1 MIIVDKALE
10 ARHAEGRPIQVALVG
25 AGFISRGVVHLIT
38 RSVKGMRVA
47 VIANRTL
54 SNARDAYA
62 YAGLTEVVEARS
74 ARDVENAV
82 VRGVPCVTEDPFAA
96 TGAANIDVIVELT
109 GHVEYGAKITMSAIE
124 NGKHVIL
131 MNAELD
137 ATIGSILKHRAE
149 KAGVIVTGCDGD
161 QPGVEMNLYRFVKS
175 IGVTPMVC
183 GNIKGLQDF
192 YRTPATQKSFAES
205 WGLSTHMA
213 TSFADGTK
221 ISIEQAIVANATGM
235 TIPCRGM
242 YGYDFSKHRDEL
254 VERFRMA
261 YTGHVDDLT
270 QVYDVDELK
279 ATGGI
284 VDFVVGLK
292 PAPGVYIIG
301 LQEDPK
307 DQHYLSYGKLG
318 KGPLYS
324 FYTPYHLCH
333 FEVPN
338 SIARVVLFGDAPIRP
353 DFGPC
358 VDVLTIAKKDLQPGD
373 TLDGLGG
380 FAYYGQC
387 ETYAVT
393 RREGF
398 IPVGLAEGCVLKAHV
413 PKDTPIRYDDV
424 IVPAESSLARSLRQE
439 QDKLFPV
446 A

>member
-10 ARHAEGRPIQVALVG
+10 ARHAEGRPIQVALIG

-47 VIANRTL
+47 VIANRTMAR
-54 SNARDAYA
+54 ARDAYA
-62 YAGLTEVVEARS
+62 YAGQDHVVEAS
-74 ARDVENAV
+74 TAKDVEDAV
-82 VRGVPCVTEDPFAA
+82 ARGIACVTADPISA
-96 TGAANIDVIVELT
+96 TTAGNIDVIVEAT
-109 GHVEYGAKITMSAIE
+109 GHVEYGAKVVLSAIE

-137 ATIGSILKHRAE
+137 ATIGPILKHLSD
-149 KAGVIVTGCDGD
+149 KAGVIVSGCDGD
-161 QPGVEMNLYRFVKS
+161 QPAVLMNLYRFVQT
-175 IGVTPMVC
+175 IGVKPLVC

-192 YRTPATQKSFAES
+192 YRTPTTQKGFAET
-205 WGLSTHMA
+205 WGLTPHMA

-242 YGYDFSKHRDEL
+242 YGHDFSKHKDEL
-254 VERFRMA
+254 VERFQMS

-270 QVYDVDELK
+270 QVYDVDQLK
-279 ATGGI
+279 SMGGI
-284 VDFVVGLK
+284 VDYVVGLK

-318 KGPLYS
+318 NGPLYN

-333 FEVPN
+333 FEVPI
-338 SIARVVLFGDAPIRP
+338 SIARVALLGDPPIRP

-358 VDVLTIAKKDLQPGD
+358 VDVVAIAKKDLQPGD
-373 TLDGLGG
+373 LLDGLGG
-380 FAYYGQC
+380 YASYGQC
-387 ETYAVT
+387 ETYAIT
-393 RREGF
+393 RRDGL
-398 IPVGLAEGCVLKAHV
+398 IPVGVAEGCVLKSAV
-413 PKDTPIRYDDV
+413 RKDTPIRYEDV
-424 IVPAESSLARSLRQE
+424 ILPGEASLARSLRDE
-439 QDKLFPV
+439 QDRMFPID
-446 A
+446 